1 MEGNTDRVEV
11 ELCWA
16 GGFTSRHTLIRP
28 VQTCEQLSN
37 YDELVAPI
45 KALRAQRKTL
55 SEIAT
60 KLNAERFHP
69 PKRVTRFTKEMLRQ
83 FLRDRGERTGPL
95 PRSVTDEQHLAS
107 DEWWLSELASELS
120 MPVATLHR
128 WQRMGWVTSRKVTAA
143 RGRWAIYADAS
154 ELQRLRDLRDSSR
167 SWPQPYPTE
176 LITPKRNHENET
188 V

>member
-107 DEWWLSELASELS
+107 DEWWLSELAWHDGSKGS
-120 MPVATLHR
+120 PKWM
-128 WQRMGWVTSRKVTAA
+128 SA
-143 RGRWAIYADAS
+143 RNHKLFS
-154 ELQRLRDLRDSSR
+154 LRDLWFLMIWWQFRH
-167 SWPQPYPTE
+167 
-176 LITPKRNHENET
+176 KFT